1 MILFKSSCLQDAVAK
16 GTLEH
21 LPGCASV
28 VLERVTSIQS
38 YVFYETEMKNDADLA
53 QIMAELYQVFENWS
67 AKTKIVRTANY

>member
-1 MILFKSSCLQDAVAK
+1 MQDAVAK

-38 YVFYETEMKNDADLA
+38 YVFYEASMKNNAELA
-53 QIMAELYQVFENWS
+53 EIMAQLYQVS
-67 AKTKIVRTANY
+67 